1 MITLRIQTVDGVIVK
16 EIQHGEVKTQTY
28 IGDKTH
34 IERKDI
40 KRLGYKSE
48 EELIE
53 ALKFSGYEEVK

>member
-1 MITLRIQTVDGVIVK
+1 MITLRIQTVDAIIVK
-16 EIQHGEVKTQTY
+16 EIKWGEVKTQTFN
-28 IGDKTH
+28 GGKTH

-53 ALKFSGYEEVK
+53 ALKASGYEEVK